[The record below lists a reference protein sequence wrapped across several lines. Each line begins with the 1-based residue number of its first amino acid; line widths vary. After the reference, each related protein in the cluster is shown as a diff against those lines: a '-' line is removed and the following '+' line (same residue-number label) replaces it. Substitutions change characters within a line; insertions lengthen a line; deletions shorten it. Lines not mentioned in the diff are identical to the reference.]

1 MAEEKSPEQFKGVN
15 PPQAPSEKIEAK
27 KEPGDAKVEPIK
39 PGDARVVRKSSLLD
53 TCYTT
58 SSGAKK

>member
-1 MAEEKSPEQFKGVN
+1 MTHHETKK
-15 PPQAPSEKIEAK
+15 EAK
-27 KEPGDAKVEPIK
+27 KPDDAEVEPIK